1 MKAVVGSLALTGCGL
16 LALPASAATIYIGLQ
31 PTSGPLAEIV
41 QVASGAASA
50 GATYGSTTTMSG
62 PFIIRTVDSSD
73 AGSVKA
79 PIFLSSL
86 NIMKTTAGAATI
98 TVWVTETGLTGGA
111 LTTFMSTLTSTFLSP
126 GWTVDET
133 TYYTAG
139 NELWGTGVQLLSQD
153 FASSDDM
160 RKNTKDI
167 CCTANPYS
175 LTEKFVIS
183 ETMPG
188 QARLAERITATLI
201 PEAPTWAMMAIG
213 FAGLSYAAFRRSVK
227 SRVVARAA

>member
-62 PFIIRTVDSSD
+62 PFIIRTV
-73 AGSVKA
+73 KA

-98 TVWVTETGLTGGA
+98 TVWVTETGLAGGA

-139 NELWGTGVQLLSQD
+139 NELWGTGVQLVSQD
-153 FASSDDM
+153 FASSDGM
-160 RKNTKDI
+160 RTSTKNI

>member
-1 MKAVVGSLALTGCGL
+1 
-16 LALPASAATIYIGLQ
+16 
-31 PTSGPLAEIV
+31 
-41 QVASGAASA
+41 
-50 GATYGSTTTMSG
+50 MSG

-86 NIMKTTAGAATI
+86 NIMRTTAGTGTI

-153 FASSDDM
+153 FTSSDEM
-160 RKNTKDI
+160 RTNTKDI

-201 PEAPTWAMMAIG
+201 PEAPTWAMIALG
-213 FAGLSYAAFRRSVK
+213 FTGLSYAAFRRSVK
-227 SRVVARAA
+227 SLGPPDPRHKG